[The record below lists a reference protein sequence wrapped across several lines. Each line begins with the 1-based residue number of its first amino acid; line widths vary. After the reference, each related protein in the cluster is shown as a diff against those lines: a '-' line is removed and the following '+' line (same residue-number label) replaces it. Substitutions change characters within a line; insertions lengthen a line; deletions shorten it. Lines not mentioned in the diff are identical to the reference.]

1 MEIIGDKEFIHNT
14 KKALKL
20 IKETDKEKYEFV
32 VSRICKIKKNNIS
45 FLYPYT
51 DLTYYVGNNI
61 SEANTY
67 LYASCLLRE
76 AYHAYLVS
84 MNYRKNKN
92 GEFCCYDGKASMIES
107 YQFQFEM
114 LNKMNAPKEV
124 IEAVRNEYNDKI
136 EDKHEI
142 KIVGT
147 REFVRKVKDALLLLK
162 KLDYMSYKVVI
173 QNIGKIIYCPSSH
186 HTYYDAYQEVPTC
199 VINFYDFHSYI
210 ENLCCAIFHEAC
222 HNKLYVESVYENKEP
237 NVAAGGYSGEMY
249 CLTRQ
254 IESLKRLG
262 APWDLILNYID
273 YYDYDWWSE
282 PGKLKRIKKH

>member
-1 MEIIGDKEFIHNT
+1 MEIIGDKEFIRNT

-20 IKETDKEKYEFV
+20 IKETDREKYEFV
-32 VSRICKIKKNNIS
+32 MSRIYKIQKNNIT

-51 DLTYYVGNNI
+51 NTIYFVGNDI
-61 SEANTY
+61 SKADTC

-84 MNYRKNKN
+84 VNYKKNQS
-92 GEFCCYDGKASMIES
+92 GEYCCYDGRASMIET

-114 LNKMNAPKEV
+114 LNKMNAPKE
-124 IEAVRNEYNDKI
+124 IIDFVRNEYNDKV

-142 KIVGT
+142 KIIGT
-147 REFVRKVKDALLLLK
+147 REFVSKVKDALLILK
-162 KLDYMSYKVVI
+162 ERDYMSYKIVI
-173 QNIGKIIYCPSSH
+173 QNIGKIIYYPSSH
-186 HTYYDAYQEVPTC
+186 HTYYDAFQEVPTC
-199 VINFYDFHSYI
+199 VINFTDFNSYI
-210 ENLCCAIFHEAC
+210 ENLACALLHEAC
-222 HNKLYVESVYENKEP
+222 HNKLYVESMYENKNP
-237 NVAAGGYSGEMY
+237 YTAAGGYSGEMY

-254 IESLKRLG
+254 IECLKSLG